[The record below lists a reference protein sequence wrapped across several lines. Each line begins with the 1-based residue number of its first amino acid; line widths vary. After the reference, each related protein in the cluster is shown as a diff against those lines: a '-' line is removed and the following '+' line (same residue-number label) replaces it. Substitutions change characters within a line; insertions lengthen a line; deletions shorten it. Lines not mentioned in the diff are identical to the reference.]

1 MTDRPHTRILDP
13 GSVPEEKLTYVVIAA
28 REQGK
33 WIFVRHRER
42 KSWEMPAGHI
52 EPGESPDQAA
62 LRELNEE
69 TGTLS
74 SRIIHVADYQV
85 SRAKI
90 IGYGRL
96 YLAEVREREKELKH
110 ETAEVMLSKDLPA
123 KLTYPDV
130 QKSLFTLVEKH

>member
-1 MTDRPHTRILDP
+1 MTPVTRLFP
-13 GSVPEEKLTYVVIAA
+13 AGSLNDEDLTYVVMGA
-28 REQGK
+28 RYKDK

-42 KSWEMPAGHI
+42 QSWEMPAGHI
-52 EPGESPDQAA
+52 EPGESPDHAA

-90 IGYGRL
+90 TGYGRL